1 MKAKKLF
8 YFSDFPKYW
17 AQYWY
22 PFTKE
27 VNKWWQKLHGH
38 KQKTALAE
46 SRGVKS
52 EGGMSPARQTEAEL
66 TEGLVN
72 AGRRRAHPTG
82 AGTCRVRGAFGI
94 NHSLVSFIS
103 RLRFKEKSFLL
114 IQVWSGRCWTSL
126 ADEGREEMPPQENQ
140 KKSVK
145 WVDAKPA
152 PIFFSML
159 CLRTVSRARSPS
171 EKAQLL
177 TFEVKSSWNQRVRP
191 RQHLGVTIWTRR
203 AERGSLTTHS
213 FLFQLVIEVKIK
225 QT

>member
-17 AQYWY
+17 AEYWY

-27 VNKWWQKLHGH
+27 VNKWWQKLHSH

-94 NHSLVSFIS
+94 NHSLVSFFS

-114 IQVWSGRCWTSL
+114 IQVWSGRCWTFL

-140 KKSVK
+140 KNISKMSRCKTSTNILFDALFTNCVK
-145 WVDAKPA
+145 DKVTQWEGTAID
-152 PIFFSML
+152 FW
-159 CLRTVSRARSPS
+159 S
-171 EKAQLL
+171 E
-177 TFEVKSSWNQRVRP
+177 
-191 RQHLGVTIWTRR
+191 I
-203 AERGSLTTHS
+203 
-213 FLFQLVIEVKIK
+213 
-225 QT
+225 